1 MPQSDASPSSR
12 RRPEQMGGRPV
23 LDVDSIVT
31 AALDEVE
38 EVGLA
43 ALSIAAVA
51 RRLEVTPRAIYH
63 YVDDR
68 SALAR
73 RAVGRWMQLVPTLT
87 ASDAPREALRS
98 FIVASARH
106 FVRYRF
112 VQDIALADGFEYGE
126 DFYAMQE
133 ARLGALVAWG
143 ARPDEAL
150 LLFQEI
156 ARFVD
161 GAARHYPEAFVD
173 GAAPVWHG
181 MGQSVAELAA
191 AGAPERYPVSA
202 DAGEVSS
209 AQQVAYGIELFLDG
223 LCTRL
228 PALRAQQPDAQKGVG
243 GISLT

>member
-1 MPQSDASPSSR
+1 
-12 RRPEQMGGRPV
+12 MGGRPV
-23 LDVDSIVT
+23 LDVESIVA
-31 AALDEVE
+31 AALGEVE
-38 EVGLA
+38 EAGLA

-68 SALAR
+68 AALVR
-73 RAVGRWMQLVPTLT
+73 LVVGRWMQLVPTLS
-87 ASDAPREALRS
+87 ASEPPREAIRA

-106 FVRYRF
+106 FLQYRF

-126 DFYAMQE
+126 SFYAMQE
-133 ARLGALVAWG
+133 ARLSALVAWG
-143 ARPDEAL
+143 VRPDEAL

-181 MGQSVAELAA
+181 MGRTVAQLAA
-191 AGAPERYPVSA
+191 VGAPERYPLSA

-209 AQQVAYGIELFLDG
+209 AVQVGYGIELFLDG
-223 LCTRL
+223 LCARL
-228 PALRAQQPDAQKGVG
+228 PVLRAQQPDAQKGVG
-243 GISLT
+243 GV